1 MTTKKKISFTGA
13 LFRILGFSLIG
24 GMAVGALS
32 AVLMLEGGVT
42 DRTSIL
48 ATAAAL
54 MGAVMIV
61 VAGLYSI
68 RWWQSVDEAV
78 RHAHAWA
85 WYWGGSAGLAV
96 STVFFIV
103 FTVTDGV
110 VARAL
115 MQALG
120 YTGGAVEFGMMLTA
134 GPMLLGYGIAW
145 GLWWLRHR

>member
-13 LFRILGFSLIG
+13 LFRILGFSLLG

-48 ATAAAL
+48 ATAGAL

-61 VAGLYSI
+61 VAGVYSI

-85 WYWGGSAGLAV
+85 WYWGGSAGLAI
-96 STVFFIV
+96 STLFFIV

-115 MQALG
+115 MQKLG
-120 YTGGAVEFGMMLTA
+120 YEGGAVEFGMILTA

-145 GLWWLRHR
+145 GIWWLRHR